1 MGINYDEEQNT
12 YKHLQQSTG
21 SVLQKSTLS
30 CHKFC
35 RFVGQARQVA
45 HCGGI
50 RDLKIRDFDTN
61 DILRDLLVP
70 DLEPVSLFL
79 LNRTQNLRSEMGL

>member
-1 MGINYDEEQNT
+1 MMKNRIPINIYNSI
-12 YKHLQQSTG
+12 L
-21 SVLQKSTLS
+21 VVS
-30 CHKFC
+30 CRRSHKFC

>member
-1 MGINYDEEQNT
+1 MMKNRIPINIYNS
-12 YKHLQQSTG
+12 LLVASCRR
-21 SVLQKSTLS
+21 LLS
-30 CHKFC
+30 YHKFC
-35 RFVGQARQVA
+35 RFVGQERQVA